1 MAAVYFSD
9 LDFTARPRVM
19 SGVWPRVVPG
29 VGGGISQTPIPGQ
42 STSQHY
48 TVHYNITQYRMIVQ
62 DDSTGHK

>member
-29 VGGGISQTPIPGQ
+29 VGGGISQTPTPGQ

-48 TVHYNITQYRMIVQ
+48 TVQDYHYTVQ
-62 DDSTGHK
+62 DDSTGY